1 MPPGGEGKISIKVN
15 TKGYGGRKLMKTI
28 TVITNDSKTPES
40 NISVSGNV
48 EKFADIT
55 PSVVR
60 FNGKIGEELKTVVKV
75 VPESKFPFLVLK
87 VRSQEEKAKNIKYEL
102 KEDKAASGNKEYSIT
117 VENLKKDAGFY
128 YDVLILE
135 TDSKIQPEIKIN
147 VMGRIIDPN
156 AQEKSPLQGINE
168 NNAVKNPNA
177 PNTANTNNG
186 AKNNN
191 FLEVIQKIQQQNAQQ
206 QNLQNGSNQQ
216 ENKLNATPPLPV
228 DGNAASV
235 APAQVQDPKR
245 AEELK
250 KKFEAL
256 IKQAQEKQKAQ
267 EQENS
272 QTQSQPK
279 EQQKQE

>member
-1 MPPGGEGKISIKVN
+1 
-15 TKGYGGRKLMKTI
+15 MKTI

-48 EKFADIT
+48 EKFANIT

-60 FNGKIGEELKTVVKV
+60 FNGKIGEELKAVVKV
-75 VPESKFPFLVLK
+75 VPESKFPFSVLK
-87 VRSQEEKAKNIKYEL
+87 VRSQDEKSKNIKYEL
-102 KEDKAASGNKEYSIT
+102 KEDKAGSGNKEYSIT

-156 AQEKSPLQGINE
+156 AQEKLPLQGINE
-168 NNAVKNPNA
+168 NSAVKNPNA
-177 PNTANTNNG
+177 TNTANTNNG
-186 AKNNN
+186 AKTNN

-216 ENKLNATPPLPV
+216 ENKLNAAPALPV
-228 DGNAASV
+228 EGKT
-235 APAQVQDPKR
+235 APAAPQAQDPKR

-267 EQENS
+267 EQEIS
-272 QTQSQPK
+272 KTQSQPK
-279 EQQKQE
+279 EQEKKE